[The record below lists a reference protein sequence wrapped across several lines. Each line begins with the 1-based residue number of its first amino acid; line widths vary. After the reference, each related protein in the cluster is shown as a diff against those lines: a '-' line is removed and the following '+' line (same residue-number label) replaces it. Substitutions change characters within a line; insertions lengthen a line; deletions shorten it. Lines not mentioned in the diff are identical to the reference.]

1 MTPAFSD
8 GFARRAEFPILATH
22 AYLAN
27 CSQGPQS
34 VRTRAAADAFLDG
47 WRDRGMDWPGWID
60 EVNAARAAFARL
72 IGAPPA
78 TIAVASSVSDAVSAL
93 AGALDYRPERN
104 RVLVGTA
111 EFPTVAHAW
120 QAQHRRGAE
129 VVWTDP
135 ADVER
140 HLGADTVVASIA
152 HGSYRDGALTDPAR
166 IAATAH
172 RHGAHVFVD
181 AYQTAGV
188 VPIDAVRWG
197 VDFLAAGCLKY
208 LLGTAGIAFLY
219 VREDLIPRLEP
230 LTTGWFGRQQPF
242 AFDPATLDWAASASR
257 FDTGTPPLIN
267 AAIARAGIA
276 LIADVGVGPIRDRI
290 LTLSA
295 HASERARTA
304 GLAVV
309 SPPPERRSATTAIDV
324 GERAA
329 DLEARLRAERIIVS
343 ARGNVVRVAP
353 HFFTTEAEVDAAIDA
368 LAAGLRR

>member
-1 MTPAFSD
+1 M
-8 GFARRAEFPILATH
+8 ATH

-34 VRTRAAADAFLDG
+34 LRTRAAADGFLDG

-78 TIAVASSVSDAVSAL
+78 TIAVAASVSDAVSAL

-120 QAQHRRGAE
+120 QAQRRRGAE
-129 VVWTDP
+129 VAWTDP

-140 HLGADTVVASIA
+140 HLGADTVVTSIA

-166 IAATAH
+166 IAAAAH

-188 VPIDAVRWG
+188 VPIDVVRWG

-267 AAIARAGIA
+267 AAIARAGMD
-276 LIADVGVGPIRDRI
+276 LILEVGVEPIRERI

-295 HASERARTA
+295 DASERARTA
-304 GLAVV
+304 GLVVV
-309 SPPPERRSATTAIDV
+309 SPPPDRRSATTAIEV
-324 GERAA
+324 GDRAA
-329 DLEARLRAERIIVS
+329 EVEACLRAERIIVS
-343 ARGNVVRVAP
+343 ARGSVVRVAP
-353 HFFTTEAEVDAAIDA
+353 HFFTTEAEVDAAITA
-368 LAAGLRR
+368 IAAVLRG